1 MPRNDVSSM
10 RKIMKTIALEL
21 PLVSAYSVNMKHKYF
36 QTQTRDPALSTPHS
50 LYVQMFQILK
60 NI

>member
-1 MPRNDVSSM
+1 MPRNNVSSM

-21 PLVSAYSVNMKHKYF
+21 PLVSAYSINTKHKYF
-36 QTQTRDPALSTPHS
+36 QTQTRDPSLSTPHS

>member
-1 MPRNDVSSM
+1 MPRNNVSSM

-21 PLVSAYSVNMKHKYF
+21 PLVSAYSINTKHKYF